1 MARLS
6 ATEPLVRSALGLD
19 TPPPIGA
26 RPLVLAGELLGSAW
40 PTCVPSASKGGTGT
54 PEATS
59 RPKKAATVLDFRIRT
74 FQKNEHVNR

>member
-26 RPLVLAGELLGSAW
+26 RPLVLAGELLGSA
-40 PTCVPSASKGGTGT
+40 
-54 PEATS
+54 
-59 RPKKAATVLDFRIRT
+59 
-74 FQKNEHVNR
+74 